1 MPEFS
6 LGAAFAGLAAD
17 MSMTKFWIGVL
28 EIIWIDILLA
38 GDNAVV
44 IALACSKLPRNLR
57 VWGMALG
64 AGVAVLMRIMFTL
77 VVALLMTVPFLKIA
91 GGMALFYIAF
101 KLLTPEEEQHNDDI
115 EASTRLWRAVRV
127 IALADIVMSLDNVI
141 AIAGASG
148 GHVALFVFGLA
159 ASIPLIVAGAR
170 VVMMLLTRYPVLV
183 LAGGALLGW
192 IAGQVIATDPAVK
205 GLLLEHYGQGFA
217 RAVEFTLAA
226 AGALVILAAGWRI
239 RGRDVFT
246 ATQS

>member
-6 LGAAFAGLAAD
+6 LGAAFTGLVAD

-44 IALACSKLPRNLR
+44 IALACRKLPRNLR

-77 VVALLMTVPFLKIA
+77 VVAMLMTVPFLKIA
-91 GGMALFYIAF
+91 GGVALFYIAF
-101 KLLTPEEEQHNDDI
+101 KLLTPEEEQQNDDI

-141 AIAGASG
+141 AIAGASD

-170 VVMMLLTRYPVLV
+170 VVMMLLTRFPALV
-183 LAGGALLGW
+183 WAGGALLGW

-205 GLLLEHYGQGFA
+205 GLLLEHFGHDFA
-217 RAVEFTLAA
+217 RAVEFTVAT
-226 AGALVILAAGWRI
+226 AGALAVLAAGWRI
-239 RGRDVFT
+239 RGRDVST
-246 ATQS
+246 APQS